1 MLKLSLAEYPLF
13 VLCRRFF
20 SEVERMANKK
30 PLLIA
35 IIFGIIAVVLVY
47 AYMRSIEKEYA
58 QKESEIGTV
67 VIAARTIQVRE
78 VIKEGMVTESE
89 RPVEYIP
96 QNAYTELDE
105 VLGKVSTQTIIE
117 GGPLFPDQF
126 KEVDEIGDLALHL
139 NANERAVTIGVTE
152 IVAVGGNVKTG
163 DHVDVLATFEGND
176 EVGAPTTVTILLDIR
191 VAAVGTDIGT
201 DIDEGGGTGIS
212 KSITLAVTPN
222 EAEILAL
229 VSENASIRLSLRPL
243 DEKFAP
249 QTLGV
254 TISDVIRYR
263 PTREDLKNEAQAAL
277 DESRRREQEARED
290 WLKGLYA
297 IEDNGDGGEVI
308 QKPPWLP
315 DLVPG
320 PKEVTVELING
331 GESEDITVPESLYS
345 SRYSV
350 FPRTGYRFNS
360 MYSIPYGGQ

>member
-1 MLKLSLAEYPLF
+1 
-13 VLCRRFF
+13 
-20 SEVERMANKK
+20 MANKK

-58 QKESEIGTV
+58 QKETELGTV

-96 QNAYTELDE
+96 ENAYTELDE
-105 VLGKVSTQTIIE
+105 VLGKVSTQTIIKD
-117 GGPLFPDQF
+117 GPLFPDQF
-126 KEVDEIGDLALHL
+126 KEVSEVGDLALHL

-163 DHVDVLATFEGND
+163 DHVDVLATFKDND
-176 EVGAPTTVTILLDIR
+176 EVGAPTTITILLDCR

-201 DIDEGGGTGIS
+201 DIDESSGSGLS
-212 KSITLAVTPN
+212 KTITLAVSPE

-229 VSENASIRLSLRPL
+229 VSENGSIRLSLRPL

-254 TISDVIRYR
+254 TIADVIRYR
-263 PTREDLKNEAQAAL
+263 PTREDLKEEAQAAL
-277 DESRRREQEARED
+277 DERHRIEEQYRQDILAGRPPIID
-290 WLKGLYA
+290 R
-297 IEDNGDGGEVI
+297 DDGKVI
-308 QKPPWLP
+308 LQPLP
-315 DLVPG
+315 DLDDG
-320 PKEVTVELING
+320 PDEVTVELING
-331 GESEDITVPESLYS
+331 GESEDVTVPESLYS
-345 SRYSV
+345 TRYSV
-350 FPRTGYRFNS
+350 FPRAGHGFKS

>member
-1 MLKLSLAEYPLF
+1 
-13 VLCRRFF
+13 
-20 SEVERMANKK
+20 MANKK

-58 QKESEIGTV
+58 QKETELGTV
-67 VIAARTIQVRE
+67 VIAGRTIQVRE

-96 QNAYTELDE
+96 NNAYTELDE

-126 KEVDEIGDLALHL
+126 MEVDEIGDLALHL

-163 DHVDVLATFEGND
+163 DHVDILATFKDND
-176 EVGAPTTVTILLDIR
+176 EVGAPTTITILRDVR

-201 DIDEGGGTGIS
+201 DIDESGGSGIS
-212 KSITLAVTPN
+212 KTITLAVTPD

-229 VSENASIRLSLRPL
+229 VSENGSIRLSLRPL

-254 TISDVIRYR
+254 TIADVIRYR
-263 PTREDLKNEAQAAL
+263 PTREDLKEEAQAAE
-277 DESRRREQEARED
+277 DERLRREQEDREA
-290 WLKGLYA
+290 WLKGLYPT
-297 IEDNGDGGEVI
+297 GDSTDDGEVT
-308 QKPPWLP
+308 KPSWLP
-315 DLVPG
+315 DLVVG
-320 PKEVTVELING
+320 PKEVTIELING
-331 GESEDITVPESLYS
+331 GESEDVTVPESLYS
-345 SRYSV
+345 TGYSV
-350 FPRTGYRFNS
+350 FPRTGYGFKS

>member
-1 MLKLSLAEYPLF
+1 
-13 VLCRRFF
+13 
-20 SEVERMANKK
+20 MANKK

-58 QKESEIGTV
+58 QKETEVGTV

-89 RPVEYIP
+89 RPVKYIP

-117 GGPLFPDQF
+117 GGSLFPDQF

-163 DHVDVLATFEGND
+163 DHVDVLATFKGNE
-176 EVGAPTTVTILLDIR
+176 EVGAPTTITILRDIR

-201 DIDEGGGTGIS
+201 DIDESGGAGIS

-222 EAEILAL
+222 EAEILTL
-229 VSENASIRLSLRPL
+229 VSENGSIRLSLRPL

-263 PTREDLKNEAQAAL
+263 PTREDLKEEAQAAVA
-277 DESRRREQEARED
+277 ERHWQEEMYREAR
-290 WLKGLYA
+290 LQQGLPV
-297 IEDNGDGGEVI
+297 EVDGGDGAVF
-308 QKPPWLP
+308 PPLWLP
-315 DLVPG
+315 EVSPG
-320 PKEVTVELING
+320 PKEVTIELING
-331 GESEDITVPESLYS
+331 GESEDVTVPESLYS
-345 SRYSV
+345 TRYSV
-350 FPRTGYRFNS
+350 FPRPGYRFNS